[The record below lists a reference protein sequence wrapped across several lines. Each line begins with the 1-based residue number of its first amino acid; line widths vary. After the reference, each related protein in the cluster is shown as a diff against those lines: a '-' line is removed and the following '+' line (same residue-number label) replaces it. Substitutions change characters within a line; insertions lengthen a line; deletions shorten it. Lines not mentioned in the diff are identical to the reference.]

1 SRRRH
6 TRSKRDWSSD
16 VCSSDL
22 RIAVTLIDRF
32 GEKRVQWAV
41 MLASFILGIALF
53 FEDGLVLLIPIVYQI
68 ARQTNTSFLWIG
80 LPMVTDLSVVHGFLP
95 PHPGH
100 TVITDQYGANLGM
113 ELVYGFMITITTFII
128 AGPLFTK
135 YAKKFIPSAF
145 EKTSEGS
152 IAQIGDAKQFK
163 IEETPSFGISAL
175 TALFPVILMGTAT
188 IVILIRDTLGLSNN
202 LFFDIVEALGT
213 PSTVMVISVLIAIYT
228 MGIARNIPMSQ
239 LMKSAESSVKS
250 IGMLLLIIGAS
261 GSLKEVLLDGGVGDY
276 VAGIFEGSSI
286 SPIILAWLIAAII
299 RVAQGSATVA
309 ALTTAGLVIPMM
321 SS

>member
-53 FEDGLVLLIPIVYQI
+53 FEVGLVLLIPIVYQI
-68 ARQTNTSFLWIG
+68 ARQTNTSFLWLG
-80 LPMVTDLSVVHGFLP
+80 LPMVTALSVTHGFLP
-95 PHPGH
+95 PHPGP
-100 TVITDQYGANLGM
+100 TVIADQYGANVGM
-113 ELVYGFMITITTFII
+113 VLVYGFMIAIPTVII

-163 IEETPSFGISAL
+163 
-175 TALFPVILMGTAT
+175 
-188 IVILIRDTLGLSNN
+188 
-202 LFFDIVEALGT
+202 
-213 PSTVMVISVLIAIYT
+213 
-228 MGIARNIPMSQ
+228 
-239 LMKSAESSVKS
+239 
-250 IGMLLLIIGAS
+250 
-261 GSLKEVLLDGGVGDY
+261 
-276 VAGIFEGSSI
+276 
-286 SPIILAWLIAAII
+286 
-299 RVAQGSATVA
+299 
-309 ALTTAGLVIPMM
+309 
-321 SS
+321 